1 MFILSNLQIVPHI
14 SDADFKAEIEK
25 EHLSQEQLD
34 ELVKEGKAQALKYG
48 IASVTYSEGGDKNIT
63 VDNILVNIFH
73 QAVSYNLPIN
83 AGFTNPNT
91 QQALQL
97 LIVNELVRRYN
108 ILVESST
115 SATSEPINPEVVA

>member
-14 SDADFKAEIEK
+14 SDETFKTEIEK

-34 ELVKEGKAQALKYG
+34 ELVKENKAQAVRYG
-48 IASVTYSEGGDKNIT
+48 IASVTYLEGDKSIT

-73 QAVSYNLPIN
+73 QAVSYSLPIN

-91 QQALQL
+91 QNALQL

-115 SATSEPINPEVVA
+115 TASSEPISAEVVA